1 MPGAAAA
8 GTAERAPEHDPI
20 VAVDGLTKRFGAL
33 AAVDDVSLEI
43 LRGEFFALLGPSGC
57 GKTTL
62 LRLLAGFETPDRGR
76 VAIDG
81 TDMARVPPYRRP
93 VNMMFQSY
101 ALFPHMSVEQN
112 VAFGLRQERLPR
124 AIIEARVGEMLELV
138 QMRPLAGRRPSQL
151 SGGQRQRVALARA
164 LARQPKL
171 LLLDEP
177 LAALDRKLREET
189 QFELVGIQRRV
200 GITFVVVTHDQGEA
214 MTMATRL
221 AVMEHGKIRQL
232 GTPEEVY
239 ESPASRFVADFI
251 GAANLFEGEI
261 IGREADHLVI
271 DSDETGSR
279 LAAEPDERAAAGRSI
294 VLAVRPEKIAVTAVL
309 PAGAANLVRGRV
321 GEIGYAGDVS
331 VLKVVLPTGKV
342 VRAAIGNA
350 SRTERRVFAPGEEVW
365 LSWPARNAVLLAD

>member
-1 MPGAAAA
+1 
-8 GTAERAPEHDPI
+8 
-20 VAVDGLTKRFGAL
+20 
-33 AAVDDVSLEI
+33 
-43 LRGEFFALLGPSGC
+43 
-57 GKTTL
+57 
-62 LRLLAGFETPDRGR
+62 
-76 VAIDG
+76 
-81 TDMARVPPYRRP
+81 
-93 VNMMFQSY
+93 
-101 ALFPHMSVEQN
+101 
-112 VAFGLRQERLPR
+112 
-124 AIIEARVGEMLELV
+124 
-138 QMRPLAGRRPSQL
+138 
-151 SGGQRQRVALARA
+151 QRQRVALARA

-271 DSDETGSR
+271 DSDETGTR
-279 LAAEPDERAAAGRSI
+279 LAAEPDERA
-294 VLAVRPEKIAVTAVL
+294 
-309 PAGAANLVRGRV
+309 
-321 GEIGYAGDVS
+321 
-331 VLKVVLPTGKV
+331 
-342 VRAAIGNA
+342 
-350 SRTERRVFAPGEEVW
+350 
-365 LSWPARNAVLLAD
+365 